1 MRHMTSLN
9 EARFKEVVGHFAT
22 GVTII
27 TAMEDGQPVGFTCQ
41 SFTALS
47 LEPQMVA
54 IAPAKSSTSW
64 PKIARAGSFCVNV
77 LTNEQESTCRS
88 FAVSGGEKFAGIEW
102 NVGVSGAPV
111 LESSLAV
118 IECKLESIYDAGDHE
133 LVTGRVMAME
143 VGSGTP
149 LLFYRSGF
157 HSISS

>member
-1 MRHMTSLN
+1 MTSFAQ
-9 EARFKEVVGHFAT
+9 ARFKEVVGHFAT
-22 GVTII
+22 GVTIV

-47 LEPQMVA
+47 LDPQMIA

-64 PKIARAGSFCVNV
+64 PKIVRAGSFCVNV
-77 LTNEQESTCRS
+77 LTNQQESICRS
-88 FAVSGGEKFAGIEW
+88 FAISGGDKFAGIEW
-102 NVGVSGAPV
+102 SVGVSGAPI
-111 LESSLAV
+111 LESSLAF

-143 VGSGTP
+143 VGTGTP